1 VSATDAVLG
10 VDVGT
15 TAVKAAVVA
24 ADGRVLGTGSAEYP
38 THYPRPGWVEQ
49 DPEDWWRAACGAIQA
64 ALADGGRRDMAA
76 VCVSAQAP
84 TLLPLD
90 SRGRPLR
97 RALIWMDRRAEA
109 EAERL
114 RGTLGEELV
123 RRVTGNRI
131 DPYYVAPKL
140 LWFREHEPELHARAR
155 AYVQATGYVVHR
167 LTGEL
172 TLDRE
177 HASLLSLR
185 DLERETWSERLCEAV
200 GVTPELFPRLV
211 SGHEIAGHVTDDAA
225 TGTGLPAGTPVTG
238 GTVDGPAAAL
248 EAGVIDE
255 GQAAEMTGTS
265 TVLILPSARPRSEPA
280 LVAMRH
286 AAPGRWLLL
295 GAMVASGGSLRWL
308 RDLLGEQS
316 FDSLTAEAEAEPAG
330 ANGLVFLPYMMGER
344 SPIWDSDARG
354 VFVGLSLASGR
365 GSLVRAVLEGA
376 AFAVRHNVEV
386 AAAAGIQ
393 IGDLRSVGGGARSRL
408 WSQIKADVVGV
419 PVLLPETSIGAPF
432 GDAALAVVA
441 AGLHPDVRGLV
452 QRVRVRERFEPR
464 PEAARRYDELYG
476 VYRRV
481 YEALRGEFRAL
492 AATR

>member
-1 VSATDAVLG
+1 MSATDAVLG

-15 TAVKAAVVA
+15 TAVKAAVVT
-24 ADGRVLGTGSAEYP
+24 ADGRVLGTGSVEYP

-49 DPEDWWRAACGAIQA
+49 DPEDWWRAACGAIQT
-64 ALADGGRRDMAA
+64 ALADAGRRDMAA

-97 RALIWMDRRAEA
+97 PALIWMDRRAEA

-114 RGTLGEELV
+114 RETLGEELV

-131 DPYYVAPKL
+131 DPYYVAAKL
-140 LWFREHEPELHARAR
+140 LWFREHEPELRAR
-155 AYVQATGYVVHR
+155 VRVYVQATGYLVHR

-211 SGHEIAGHVTDDAA
+211 SGDEIAGRVTDDAA
-225 TGTGLPAGTPVTG
+225 TATGLPAGTSVTG

-286 AAPGRWLLL
+286 AVPGRWLLL

-316 FDSLTAEAEAEPAG
+316 FESLTAEAEAEPAG

-354 VFVGLSLASGR
+354 VFVGLSLTSGR
-365 GSLVRAVLEGA
+365 GSLVRA
-376 AFAVRHNVEV
+376 
-386 AAAAGIQ
+386 
-393 IGDLRSVGGGARSRL
+393 
-408 WSQIKADVVGV
+408 
-419 PVLLPETSIGAPF
+419 
-432 GDAALAVVA
+432 
-441 AGLHPDVRGLV
+441 
-452 QRVRVRERFEPR
+452 
-464 PEAARRYDELYG
+464 
-476 VYRRV
+476 
-481 YEALRGEFRAL
+481 
-492 AATR
+492 